1 MGLGDINWADSS
13 VRIVGKGNKERTIF
27 LPAGTVAA
35 IQAWLEIRG
44 HADGPLMTQV
54 GKNGRVRMHGITD
67 QLVYHILQKRHLQA
81 GVAPFT
87 PHDLRRSF
95 ISELLDDGVD
105 IATIARQVGHSNVQ
119 TTARYDRRDQ
129 TAQQRGVLRL
139 DVPFD
144 G

>member
-1 MGLGDINWADSS
+1 
-13 VRIVGKGNKERTIF
+13 V
-27 LPAGTVAA
+27 
-35 IQAWLEIRG
+35 
-44 HADGPLMTQV
+44 
-54 GKNGRVRMHGITD
+54 
-67 QLVYHILQKRHLQA
+67 QKRHLQA

-105 IATIARQVGHSNVQ
+105 IATIARQVGHSNIQ